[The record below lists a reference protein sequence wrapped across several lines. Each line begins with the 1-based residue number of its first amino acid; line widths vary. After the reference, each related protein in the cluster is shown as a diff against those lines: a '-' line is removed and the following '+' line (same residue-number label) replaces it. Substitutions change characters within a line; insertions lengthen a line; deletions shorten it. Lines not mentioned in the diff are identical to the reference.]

1 MSIKKLWGKVV
12 AWFVFSFNNP
22 VLFKQELGGFKVVF
36 RRYWMEI
43 RSLSDNFRLRVMVS
57 EHPYGYLFYSM
68 KKGLM
73 DNIKGFCHY
82 VYALTMS
89 ITTDQ
94 KLANEI
100 QRSLNRSYDRR
111 AKEEMAK
118 TAKER
123 DDETAI
129 NEVMANHE
137 MDKMPRKE
145 RRKIVRELRNELKK
159 SSRNE

>member
-36 RRYWMEI
+36 RRYWMDV

-57 EHPYGYLFYSM
+57 EHPYGYLFFSL
-68 KKGLM
+68 KNGHM

-94 KLANEI
+94 KLANEV

-111 AKEEMAK
+111 AKEEMVK
-118 TAKER
+118 TAKE
-123 DDETAI
+123 
-129 NEVMANHE
+129 NEVDSVVITPKASA
-137 MDKMPRKE
+137 DAQKVTVTMP
-145 RRKIVRELRNELKK
+145 
-159 SSRNE
+159 SA